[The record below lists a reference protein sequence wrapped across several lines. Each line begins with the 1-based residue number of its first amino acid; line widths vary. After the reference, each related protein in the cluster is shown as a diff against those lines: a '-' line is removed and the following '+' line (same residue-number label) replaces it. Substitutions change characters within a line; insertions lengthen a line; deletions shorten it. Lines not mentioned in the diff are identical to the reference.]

1 MSSAKKVSRSLLH
14 SLRTLEKVPT
24 GIEGLDSI
32 TAGGLPRGRPTLV
45 CGGPGCGKTLLG
57 MQFLIN
63 GAAIGE
69 PGVAITFEETR
80 EDLAKNVASMGVD
93 LEALIRQKKIAIDY
107 VHVDRSEILETG
119 GYDLS
124 GLFVR
129 IEHAIKEIGAKR
141 IFLDTLEVLFAG
153 FSNVSVM
160 RAELERLFRWLKDR
174 AITAVVTG
182 ERGEASLTRGGLE
195 EYVSDCV
202 LSLDHRVTDQVTTR
216 RIRVVKYRGSTHGT
230 NEYPFL
236 IDEHGI
242 SVLPITGLGLDYPVS
257 TARVA
262 TGIDSLDPMF
272 GGKGY
277 FRGSS
282 VLISGTAGTGK
293 SSVVSSFV
301 LAASQR
307 GEKSLYFALEEP
319 AAQIV
324 RNMRSIGLD
333 LTPHIESGK
342 LGIVAARPSLFGLE
356 QHLVSMHTA
365 IEKVRPRVVVVDPIS
380 SLIAGGNAHEV
391 RAMLVRLFDYLKLKG
406 ITGLFTYLA
415 APKGF
420 EETEL
425 GVSSL
430 IDTWVELRD
439 IEHGGERNRAIYI
452 LKSRG
457 MPHSNQVREFLITSR
472 GVKLVDV
479 FVGPKGIAIG
489 SARLSQDAEARA
501 EQAQRE
507 RAVARRDRSLERRR
521 KLVEAQVEALRFELA
536 GEEEE
541 LHREL
546 AEHAQRESA
555 PLGHRSSH
563 QRANS
568 GRGRGVA
575 AKARRMA

>member
-1 MSSAKKVSRSLLH
+1 M
-14 SLRTLEKVPT
+14 
-24 GIEGLDSI
+24 
-32 TAGGLPRGRPTLV
+32 
-45 CGGPGCGKTLLG
+45 
-57 MQFLIN
+57 
-63 GAAIGE
+63 
-69 PGVAITFEETR
+69 
-80 EDLAKNVASMGVD
+80 
-93 LEALIRQKKIAIDY
+93 
-107 VHVDRSEILETG
+107 
-119 GYDLS
+119 
-124 GLFVR
+124 R
-129 IEHAIKEIGAKR
+129 IEHAIKAIGAKR

-153 FSNVSVM
+153 FSNMSVM

-182 ERGEASLTRGGLE
+182 ERGEASLTRSGLE

-236 IDEHGI
+236 IGEHGI

-257 TARVA
+257 TARVV
-262 TGIDSLDPMF
+262 TGIDSLDQMF

-282 VLISGTAGTGK
+282 VLVSGTAGTGK

-333 LTPHIESGK
+333 LSPHIESGQ
-342 LGIVAARPSLFGLE
+342 LSIVAARPSLFGLE
-356 QHLVSMHTA
+356 QHLVSMHAA
-365 IEKVRPRVVVVDPIS
+365 IEKVRPKVVVVDPIS

-415 APKGF
+415 APQGL
-420 EETEL
+420 EETDL

-439 IEHGGERNRAIYI
+439 IEQGGERNRAIYI

-457 MPHSNQVREFLITSR
+457 MPHSNQVREFLITSS

-479 FVGPKGIAIG
+479 FVGPKGVAIG

-501 EQAQRE
+501 AQLQRE
-507 RAVARRDRSLERRR
+507 RAVAQRDRSLERRR

-541 LHREL
+541 ARREL
-546 AEHAQRESA
+546 AEHAQGDGI
-555 PLGHRSSH
+555 LVDHRARV

-568 GRGRGVA
+568 GHGRGVGPR
-575 AKARRMA
+575 ARRMA